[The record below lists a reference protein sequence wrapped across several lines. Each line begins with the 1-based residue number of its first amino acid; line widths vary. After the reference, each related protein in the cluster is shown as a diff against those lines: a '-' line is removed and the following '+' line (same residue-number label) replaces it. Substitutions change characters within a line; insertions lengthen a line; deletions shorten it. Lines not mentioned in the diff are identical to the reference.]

1 LTAVLVLLF
10 VTLVARSALLLR
22 ILTRLARLT
31 AMLALPGL
39 TTLLRLVLSALAGL
53 TALLALSR
61 LIALLILLVHVICH
75 KETFL
80 LRNNG
85 ASAPSKFNR
94 IHMLVAAIDCKGW
107 EKSITLSIPFFG

>member
-10 VTLVARSALLLR
+10 VTLVAGSALLLR
-22 ILTRLARLT
+22 ILTRLA
-31 AMLALPGL
+31 AVLALPGL

-75 KETFL
+75 KKLFL

-94 IHMLVAAIDCKGW
+94 HSYVSCRN
-107 EKSITLSIPFFG
+107 

>member
-1 LTAVLVLLF
+1 
-10 VTLVARSALLLR
+10 
-22 ILTRLARLT
+22 
-31 AMLALPGL
+31 
-39 TTLLRLVLSALAGL
+39 LAGL

-75 KETFL
+75 KKLFL

-94 IHMLVAAIDCKGW
+94 HSYVSCRN
-107 EKSITLSIPFFG
+107 